1 MAPARV
7 QAEVTSDVLAGS
19 ALAIIKAD
27 PEVAALP
34 YTLNDGELSVDGA
47 PRHFRT
53 GELTG
58 VKASTSTRGLPRPT
72 SRETAGGIRP
82 CARVRRVH

>member
-7 QAEVTSDVLAGS
+7 QAEVTRDVLAGS

-47 PRHFRT
+47 PRHF
-53 GELTG
+53 
-58 VKASTSTRGLPRPT
+58 
-72 SRETAGGIRP
+72 
-82 CARVRRVH
+82 